1 METLEPVGVT
11 DQSVLHPNL
20 KGPLTCAQYDPITR
34 DLFNYNLDSGHGL
47 HTPLQ
52 NINQGIQD
60 RYSGS
65 YLRSG
70 NG

>member
-20 KGPLTCAQYDPITR
+20 KYDPITR